1 MDGHCR
7 KTFMSVKEQF
17 LGGGMSVFTSDVHT
31 FGTDA
36 VLLASFAQP
45 RKRTKA
51 AELGTGCGIISLIWC
66 RDGNCSTIDAVD
78 IQKEACELVNAAAKK
93 HGLTDKLRV
102 HNADLKSLD
111 GVLPAGSFELVVMN
125 PPYKPKDDGFR
136 CERREVAIARHEIMC
151 NTDDITSAA
160 ARLLNTGG
168 RLCMCQRPSRLC
180 DVMVSM
186 RLHGIEP
193 KRLRMVHQREGTRPN
208 LFLIEGKKGAAG
220 GLIVEKPL
228 VIENPQG
235 DFSDE
240 IKEIYGEYYAM
251 KGKA

>member
-1 MDGHCR
+1 
-7 KTFMSVKEQF
+7 MSIKEQF

-51 AELGTGCGIISLIWC
+51 AELGTISLIWC

-125 PPYKPKDDGFR
+125 PPYKPKDDGLR

-151 NTDDITSAA
+151 NTDDIMSAA

-180 DVMVSM
+180 DVMASM

>member
-1 MDGHCR
+1 
-7 KTFMSVKEQF
+7 MSVKEQL
-17 LGGGMSVFTSDVHT
+17 LGDGMSVFTSDVHT

-125 PPYKPKDDGFR
+125 PPYKPKDDGLR

-180 DVMVSM
+180 DVVVSM

>member
-1 MDGHCR
+1 
-7 KTFMSVKEQF
+7 MSVKEQL
-17 LGGGMSVFTSDVHT
+17 LGDGMSVFTSDVHT

-125 PPYKPKDDGFR
+125 PPYKPKDDGLR

-193 KRLRMVHQREGTRPN
+193 KRLRIVHQREGTRPN

>member
-1 MDGHCR
+1 
-7 KTFMSVKEQF
+7 MSVKEQL
-17 LGGGMSVFTSDVHT
+17 LGDGMSVFTSDVHT

-125 PPYKPKDDGFR
+125 PPYKPKDDGLR

-228 VIENPQG
+228 FIENQQG

>member
-7 KTFMSVKEQF
+7 KTFMSVKEQL
-17 LGGGMSVFTSDVHT
+17 LGDGMSVFTSDVHT

-125 PPYKPKDDGFR
+125 PPYKPKDDGLR

-228 VIENPQG
+228 FIENQQG

>member
-1 MDGHCR
+1 
-7 KTFMSVKEQF
+7 MSVKEQL
-17 LGGGMSVFTSDVHT
+17 LGDGMSVFTSDVHT

-125 PPYKPKDDGFR
+125 PPYKPKDDGLR

-240 IKEIYGEYYAM
+240 IKEIYDEYYAM